1 VLGDIKLRDPAHF
14 DKIVQFYAEVSAKY
28 DGLTE
33 PYFLNVRRLYQRCL
47 NEIFVRRRFGG
58 PFDTM
63 LDVGCGTGA
72 QVVFAA
78 PHCRRVI
85 GVDISKES
93 IVEAEKKA
101 GRLGLTNVEF
111 RCADLADAKIEDG
124 SIDCVLSYGDV
135 LSHIPWYERTLEGIS
150 RACRPGALYSFE
162 CDNKWYPGLLVR
174 PAERAEAL
182 RNLREGHAR
191 IWEVEGRKLEF
202 NTFTH
207 REMTALLRKYGFRL
221 LRTYGFDCFS
231 YLVPERFHFETRPGW
246 RRLLVMALGRWDIR
260 CRGVWPV
267 NRLGYSKIFFA
278 RKD

>member
-14 DKIVQFYAEVSAKY
+14 QKIVEFYAEVSSKY

-47 NEIFVRRRFGG
+47 DEIFLERRFGG

-85 GVDISKES
+85 GLDVSKES
-93 IVEAEKKA
+93 IVEAQKKVDQ
-101 GRLGLTNVEF
+101 RKLTNVEF
-111 RCADLADAKIEDG
+111 ICADLADAKIEDG
-124 SIDCVLSYGDV
+124 SVDCVLSYGDV

-150 RACRPGALYSFE
+150 RACRPGALLSFE
-162 CDNKWYPGLLVR
+162 CDNKWYPGLLFR
-174 PAERAEAL
+174 PEERAEAL
-182 RNLREGHAR
+182 RNLGEGHAR
-191 IWEVEGRKLEF
+191 IWEVDGRRLEF

-207 REMTALLRKYGFRL
+207 KEMTALLEKYRFRL
-221 LRTYGFDCFS
+221 LRTYGFDFFT
-231 YLVPERFHFETRPGW
+231 YLVPERFHFQTEPGW
-246 RRLLVMALGRWDIR
+246 GRDLAMWFGRWDIR
-260 CRGVWPV
+260 WRGLWPV

-278 RKD
+278 RRY